1 MKKHRENTEAM
12 DIVYVPIK
20 DLNPAAYNPRKL
32 TKKQGDDI
40 RQSLDRFGFVDPV
53 IVNSNPER
61 HNVIIGG
68 HQRVKIWE
76 LMGNETV
83 PVFYVSLDES
93 SEKELNVRLNKNSG
107 EWDWDILANEFDTE
121 DLKSWGFEDFDFQI
135 TTELPPEETS
145 GDDEVQEVSSP
156 ITVAGDVYHLGQHRL
171 VCGDSTIQSAVDLLC
186 GEDKGL
192 ADMIF
197 TDPPYGVAYVGKTKD
212 SLTIDNDELGDEG
225 TRELVRD
232 ILTIAPL
239 KPGGVF
245 YVCSPSGNTETFFRL
260 AIQDSGL
267 MLKQCI
273 VWVKN
278 AFVLGHQDYHYRHE
292 SILTGWKDGAS
303 HYFIKDRKQD
313 TVWEFPRP
321 NANKDH
327 PTMKPVDLVAKA
339 IFNSSKPGQTVYEPC
354 GGSGT
359 TLIACEKLGRKAL
372 VMEIDPK
379 YCDVIVRRYVKFCRE
394 NNREYTVI
402 RNGDP
407 CDDFE

>member
-1 MKKHRENTEAM
+1 
-12 DIVYVPIK
+12 
-20 DLNPAAYNPRKL
+20 
-32 TKKQGDDI
+32 
-40 RQSLDRFGFVDPV
+40 
-53 IVNSNPER
+53 
-61 HNVIIGG
+61 
-68 HQRVKIWE
+68 
-76 LMGNETV
+76 
-83 PVFYVSLDES
+83 
-93 SEKELNVRLNKNSG
+93 
-107 EWDWDILANEFDTE
+107 
-121 DLKSWGFEDFDFQI
+121 
-135 TTELPPEETS
+135 
-145 GDDEVQEVSSP
+145 
-156 ITVAGDVYHLGQHRL
+156 
-171 VCGDSTIQSAVDLLC
+171 
-186 GEDKGL
+186 
-192 ADMIF
+192 MIF